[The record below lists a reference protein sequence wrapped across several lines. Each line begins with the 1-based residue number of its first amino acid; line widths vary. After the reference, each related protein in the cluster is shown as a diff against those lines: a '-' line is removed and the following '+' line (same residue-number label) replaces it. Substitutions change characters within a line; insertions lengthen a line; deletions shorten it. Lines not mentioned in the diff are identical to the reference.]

1 MRPRIVK
8 KLKPRNQIK
17 GTMYLMLSLLFIQLI
32 ALGTPSQANSSG
44 EEVSQDEATQL
55 IQEAAHATEK
65 AWEEF
70 HAAAIEGTLA
80 SPLIQVTIEGQL
92 HEARGLLMQARIAK
106 RSQDYQAVK
115 DTTKQIQEITQNIIQ
130 ASRERKQ

>member
-1 MRPRIVK
+1 VK
-8 KLKPRNQIK
+8 KLKPRNRIN
-17 GTMYLMLSLLFIQLI
+17 GMIYLMLSMIFIQLI
-32 ALGTPSQANSSG
+32 IGGTPSQATSSG
-44 EEVSQDEATQL
+44 EGASQDEATQL
-55 IQEAAHATEK
+55 IREAAHATEE

-80 SPLIQVTIEGQL
+80 SPVIQVTIEGQL
-92 HEARGLLMQARIAK
+92 HEVRALLMQARIAK

-115 DTTKQIQEITQNIIQ
+115 DITQQIHEITQNIIQ

>member
-1 MRPRIVK
+1 MKKVK
-8 KLKPRNQIK
+8 PSNPIK
-17 GTMYLMLSLLFIQLI
+17 STMYLMLSLLFIQI
-32 ALGTPSQANSSG
+32 ITLGTPSQATSSG
-44 EEVSQDEATQL
+44 EGVSQDEATQL
-55 IQEAAHATEK
+55 IRNAAHATEE
-65 AWEEF
+65 AWKEF

-115 DTTKQIQEITQNIIQ
+115 DITEQIKEITQNIIQ
-130 ASRERKQ
+130 SSRERKQ

>member
-1 MRPRIVK
+1 VK

-17 GTMYLMLSLLFIQLI
+17 GTMYLMLSLIFIQLI
-32 ALGTPSQANSSG
+32 TLGTPSQATSSG
-44 EEVSQDEATQL
+44 EGVSQDEATQL
-55 IQEAAHATEK
+55 IRKAAHATEE

-80 SPLIQVTIEGQL
+80 SPLIQVTIEAQL
-92 HEARGLLMQARIAK
+92 HEARGLLMRARIAK

-115 DTTKQIQEITQNIIQ
+115 DITQQIQEITQNIIQ

>member
-1 MRPRIVK
+1 M
-8 KLKPRNQIK
+8 K
-17 GTMYLMLSLLFIQLI
+17 GMIYPMLPLLLTILMTTGI
-32 ALGTPSQANSSG
+32 PSPAYSSG
-44 EEVSQDEATQL
+44 EGVSQNEATQF
-55 IQEAAHATEK
+55 IRNAAHTTDQ

-80 SPLIQVTIEGQL
+80 SPLTQVTIEGQL
-92 HEARGLLMQARIAK
+92 HEVRRLLMEARKAD

-115 DTTKQIQEITQNIIQ
+115 DITQQIQEITQNIIQ

>member
-1 MRPRIVK
+1 VK

-44 EEVSQDEATQL
+44 EGVSQDEATQL
-55 IQEAAHATEK
+55 IREAAHSTEE
-65 AWEEF
+65 AWEVF

-80 SPLIQVTIEGQL
+80 SPVIQVTIEGQL

-115 DTTKQIQEITQNIIQ
+115 DITQQIQEITQNIIQ

>member
-1 MRPRIVK
+1 MNNL
-8 KLKPRNQIK
+8 KLRKRMK
-17 GTMYLMLSLLFIQLI
+17 STMYPMLILI
-32 ALGTPSQANSSG
+32 LPIVITAGIPSPAYSSG
-44 EEVSQDEATQL
+44 EGISRDEVTQFIRNAARATDQ
-55 IQEAAHATEK
+55 

-92 HEARGLLMQARIAK
+92 HEVRRLLMEARKAE
-106 RSQDYQAVK
+106 RSQDYQTVK
-115 DTTKQIQEITQNIIQ
+115 EIAQQIQEITENIIE

>member
-1 MRPRIVK
+1 MVK

-17 GTMYLMLSLLFIQLI
+17 GTMCLILSLIFIQI
-32 ALGTPSQANSSG
+32 ITLGTPSQANSSG
-44 EEVSQDEATQL
+44 EGVSQDEATQL
-55 IQEAAHATEK
+55 IRKAAHATEE

-70 HAAAIEGTLA
+70 HTAAIEGTLA
-80 SPLIQVTIEGQL
+80 SPNIQVTIETQL
-92 HEARGLLMQARIAK
+92 HEVRALLMQARIAR

-115 DTTKQIQEITQNIIQ
+115 DITEEINKITHNIIQ

>member
-1 MRPRIVK
+1 M
-8 KLKPRNQIK
+8 
-17 GTMYLMLSLLFIQLI
+17 LMLILPIVI
-32 ALGTPSQANSSG
+32 TAGIPSPGYSSG
-44 EEVSQDEATQL
+44 EGVSRDEATQF
-55 IQEAAHATEK
+55 IRNAAHATDQ

-92 HEARGLLMQARIAK
+92 HEVRRLLMEARKAE
-106 RSQDYQAVK
+106 RSQDYQTVK
-115 DTTKQIQEITQNIIQ
+115 EIAQQIQEITENIIE

>member
-1 MRPRIVK
+1 MK

-17 GTMYLMLSLLFIQLI
+17 GTMYLVLSLIFIQLI
-32 ALGTPSQANSSG
+32 MLGTPSQATSSG
-44 EEVSQDEATQL
+44 EGVSQDEATQL
-55 IQEAAHATEK
+55 IRKAAHATEE

-106 RSQDYQAVK
+106 RSQDYQVVK
-115 DTTKQIQEITQNIIQ
+115 DITQQIQEITQNIIQ

>member
-1 MRPRIVK
+1 VK
-8 KLKPRNQIK
+8 KLKLRHRIK
-17 GTMYLMLSLLFIQLI
+17 GTMYLMLSMILIQLI
-32 ALGTPSQANSSG
+32 TGGIPSQANASG
-44 EEVSQDEATQL
+44 EGVSKDEATQL
-55 IQEAAHATEK
+55 ILEAANATEE

-106 RSQDYQAVK
+106 RSQDYQGVK
-115 DTTKQIQEITQNIIQ
+115 DITQQIQEITQNIIQ